1 MNLALNCWFYQCYN
15 TTTLN
20 AKLSPF
26 YFCLLFNI
34 QFIKNNNKIY
44 CWQQGLSANETG
56 DAIGFRQ
63 QLSMTSYEAMSCRS
77 RWIILCTRTE
87 NGSFIQNLT
96 SWSVLFWLVLLTEH
110 EVLHCYATNVRS
122 PDAWLPNNV
131 SVLRILFSRLSMLPT
146 CQPLSGNSL
155 SVLRASYCFDK

>member
-96 SWSVLFWLVLLTEH
+96 SWSVLFWFVLLTEH
-110 EVLHCYATNVRS
+110 EVLHCYATNAVCRCPVARQLYPS
-122 PDAWLPNNV
+122 CGFSSADCRCFQV
-131 SVLRILFSRLSMLPT
+131 SNP
-146 CQPLSGNSL
+146 SGNSL
-155 SVLRASYCFDK
+155 NSLRAPYCFVG